1 MLRENPPPR
10 QKSWVG
16 PTYRVT
22 IIMLVIGQIQVSVAM
37 EITPLKEFLA
47 DRYYLSLVQFV
58 VSFLS
63 IQLYGFFYHIIVKK
77 PMWVRLLAG
86 LWTYEVNTMSIM
98 KPAKRAPYISL
109 ILSIILT
116 FLMMIISV
124 IYGNSAIKHKKGLF
138 VSEELVDPP
147 TLTSFTTDHPA
158 QGYPVERADICAH
171 LLWHH
176 RVCRDEACYYRVSN
190 PASIHHSLER
200 GKPRGNE
207 SIHLLSQGA
216 GSIFSIGVNIFKIT
230 TQYSSNFVHSLSW
243 SLPLP
248 CESRTST
255 ARSRPG
261 TTY

>member
-109 ILSIILT
+109 ILSIFLT

-138 VSEELVDPP
+138 TTRHKVILWSERIFVLTCFGIIVCAEMKRVIIEFP
-147 TLTSFTTDHPA
+147 TLLVYTILSSVVSLGETNRYTYFPRVLGASF
-158 QGYPVERADICAH
+158 QSG
-171 LLWHH
+171 
-176 RVCRDEACYYRVSN
+176 
-190 PASIHHSLER
+190 
-200 GKPRGNE
+200 
-207 SIHLLSQGA
+207 
-216 GSIFSIGVNIFKIT
+216 
-230 TQYSSNFVHSLSW
+230 LSW

>member
-109 ILSIILT
+109 ILSIFLT

-138 VSEELVDPP
+138 VILWSERIFVLTCFGIIVCAEMKRVIIEFP
-147 TLTSFTTDHPA
+147 TLLVYTILSSVFVIVFGASMRKPNFYRQESTGDYILIGQLYYLNFFALYMGYVWTTASFIELM
-158 QGYPVERADICAH
+158 GWRADIH
-171 LLWHH
+171 DIFVYLF
-176 RVCRDEACYYRVSN
+176 YR
-190 PASIHHSLER
+190 
-200 GKPRGNE
+200 K
-207 SIHLLSQGA
+207 
-216 GSIFSIGVNIFKIT
+216 NI
-230 TQYSSNFVHSLSW
+230 
-243 SLPLP
+243 
-248 CESRTST
+248 E
-255 ARSRPG
+255 
-261 TTY
+261 

>member
-1 MLRENPPPR
+1 MLSENPPPR

-109 ILSIILT
+109 ILSLFLT

-138 VSEELVDPP
+138 TTRHKVILWSERIFVLTCFGIIVCAEMKRVIIEFP
-147 TLTSFTTDHPA
+147 TLLVYTILSSVFVMVFAASMRKPNFYRQESTGDYILIGQLYYLNFFALYMGYVWTTASFIELM
-158 QGYPVERADICAH
+158 GWRADIH
-171 LLWHH
+171 DIFVYLF
-176 RVCRDEACYYRVSN
+176 YR
-190 PASIHHSLER
+190 
-200 GKPRGNE
+200 K
-207 SIHLLSQGA
+207 
-216 GSIFSIGVNIFKIT
+216 NI
-230 TQYSSNFVHSLSW
+230 
-243 SLPLP
+243 
-248 CESRTST
+248 E
-255 ARSRPG
+255 
-261 TTY
+261 

>member
-200 GKPRGNE
+200 VCHGLCRFHAKAELLPPGVDRGL
-207 SIHLLSQGA
+207 HTDRPAVLPQLLCP
-216 GSIFSIGVNIFKIT
+216 
-230 TQYSSNFVHSLSW
+230 VHGLCVDDSLVY
-243 SLPLP
+243 
-248 CESRTST
+248 RIDGM
-255 ARSRPG
+255 ARGHS
-261 TTY
+261 